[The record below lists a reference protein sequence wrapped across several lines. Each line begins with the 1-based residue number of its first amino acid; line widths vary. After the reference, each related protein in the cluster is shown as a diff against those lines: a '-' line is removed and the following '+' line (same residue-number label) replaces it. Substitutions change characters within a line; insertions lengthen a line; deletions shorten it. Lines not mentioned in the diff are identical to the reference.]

1 MKKTIDEMEHTA
13 KLKEDTITELKAQI
27 GKLQQELNLCL
38 NETTNEATVDE
49 NVDQNTTTSNETTNE
64 PTVDENVDQDTTTPN
79 EAVDADVDDDSFIET
94 NKHSK
99 NEAGEPASHDEMVAA
114 AR

>member
-1 MKKTIDEMEHTA
+1 MICHDHIYPFNFEILALEI
-13 KLKEDTITELKAQI
+13 LILL

-79 EAVDADVDDDSFIET
+79 EAVDVDVDDDSFIET

-99 NEAGEPASHDEMVAA
+99 NEAGEPASHDGQL
-114 AR
+114 